1 MENNFRPIP
10 IPVPIPDPVPD
21 ANLSP
26 LFPFQRRNNQNN
38 RKSFIPIP
46 IGSPIQHYRCS
57 PMGSLS
63 PMGEYPKP
71 VPLNLD
77 LPLATQKEIK
87 RNSFTIDDHDINLI
101 KNDRKKVRQNTRL
114 LSPIRQR
121 LRTNTPNI

>member
-1 MENNFRPIP
+1 MENK
-10 IPVPIPDPVPD
+10 VPG

-38 RKSFIPIP
+38 RKTFIP
-46 IGSPIQHYRCS
+46 IGSPIQHFNRCS

-63 PMGEYPKP
+63 PMGESPKP

-77 LPLATQKEIK
+77 LPLAVKKEIK

-101 KNDRKKVRQNTRL
+101 KNDRKTVRQNTRS